1 MYIVNR
7 KGLNDMS
14 IDLTKY
20 KFVTHNRK
28 DGRIEIIALATFAGK
43 MVRGKAICAE
53 SDTFDEEKGKLLAAA
68 RCNEKIAAKRY
79 ARAQRK
85 FAKAGKA
92 VADATK
98 FYDAM
103 RHYRDDAYHAM
114 VQAGYFTNKLE
125 DEL

>member
-1 MYIVNR
+1 MN
-7 KGLNDMS
+7 

-20 KFVTHNRK
+20 TFVTHTRK
-28 DGRIEIIALATFAGK
+28 DGRVEIIAISTFAGK
-43 MVRGKAICAE
+43 PVRGKAICAE

-79 ARAQRK
+79 ARAKQK
-85 FAKAGKA
+85 IAEAEKV

-114 VQAGYFTNKLE
+114 IQAGSFKNKLE
-125 DEL
+125 GEL